1 MRAFGLT
8 LLGGL
13 VLLFAFACNQPAT
26 ETTTKS
32 GPATSVSPAAATP
45 DEFASARTVFNK
57 SCAGCHGEDGSGG
70 TKTVDNKKLKVP
82 TMREG
87 HSLNHTDDEFR
98 KQITEGGDGMPAF
111 KEKLT
116 PEQMNELVKFI
127 RHEFQGK

>member
-8 LLGGL
+8 LLSSI
-13 VLLFAFACNQPAT
+13 VLLFALGCNQPAT
-26 ETTTKS
+26 ETITQS
-32 GPATSVSPAAATP
+32 GPATSASPAATTP
-45 DEFASARTVFNK
+45 DEFASTRIVFSK
-57 SCAGCHGEDGSGG
+57 SCAGCHSEDGSGG
-70 TKTVDNKKLKVP
+70 TKTVDDKKLKVP

-98 KQITEGGDGMPAF
+98 KQIAEGGDGMPAF